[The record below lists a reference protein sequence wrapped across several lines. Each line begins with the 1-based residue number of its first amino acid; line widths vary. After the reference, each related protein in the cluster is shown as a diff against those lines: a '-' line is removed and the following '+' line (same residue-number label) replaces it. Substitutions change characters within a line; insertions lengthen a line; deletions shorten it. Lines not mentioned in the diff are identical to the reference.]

1 MHPKVASSTCTARRM
16 PASVAVPCCGSVVF
30 SHILPVFTLLAGTT
44 LHLAKGFGTP
54 PSKSSPNSS
63 PDLPPSLERELRSK
77 RRSRKAIR
85 GRVVPCKKCG
95 GSGKKICQ
103 FCEGTTFMAGFLGNR
118 VPCVPCE
125 GTGTLGIKCKE
136 CGGDG
141 YTIPKI

>member
-1 MHPKVASSTCTARRM
+1 MHPKLPPSTPAPRRM
-16 PASVAVPCCGSVVF
+16 PASVAVPCCGSVI
-30 SHILPVFTLLAGTT
+30 SLHILPMFTLLAGTT

-63 PDLPPSLERELRSK
+63 SDPSSSLERELRSK

-103 FCEGTTFMAGFLGNR
+103 FCDGTTLMVGFLGNR

-141 YTIPKI
+141 FTIPKS